1 MTTLTD
7 TSFVSLPD
15 FFTLLSN
22 PLVLISIL
30 LSLGVVFV
38 NGWTDSPNSVATA
51 ISTRAIP
58 ARQAVILSAIFNLIG
73 CVVFSLFTVNV
84 ANSVFNIVTFKD
96 LSSVSAAHSALFAM
110 IGALIAVIAWGVLC
124 WAFGIPSSQSH
135 SLVAGLTGGCL
146 ALMVK
151 GISAVPGG
159 ASWMDVGIGFFASGG
174 MGLLLGFL
182 VTKLIQ
188 VICKNM
194 ARYKTTIF
202 FKRAQIVA
210 ACGMS
215 VAHGAQ
221 DGIKF
226 VGLIYMVLYLGA
238 KAMPNS
244 TLSLTASISPF
255 YLTPNFLYLPV
266 LVGLVIAL
274 GTSIGGYRI
283 IKKVGMGM
291 VALEPYEGFVT
302 DVAAF
307 IALLVS
313 TLFGWPVSTGQVKTF
328 SIIGV
333 GVTKGVHKVNWRS
346 ARDVV
351 LGCVFTFPGCILVGF
366 VITLILLWIPV

>member
-1 MTTLTD
+1 MIFLTDSSTLT
-7 TSFVSLPD
+7 LPQ
-15 FFTLLSN
+15 FFSLLSN

-51 ISTRAIP
+51 VSTRAIS
-58 ARQAVILSAIFNLIG
+58 ARKAVLLSAVFNLIG
-73 CVVFSLFTVNV
+73 CVVFSLFTISV
-84 ANSVFNIVTFKD
+84 ANSVFNIVHFED
-96 LSSVSAAHSALFAM
+96 VGSVASATSALYAM
-110 IGALIAVIAWGVLC
+110 VGALVAVIAWGVLC

-159 ASWMDVGIGFFASGG
+159 RSWLDVGIGFFASGA
-174 MGLLLGFL
+174 MGVILGL
-182 VTKLIQ
+182 VVTKIIQ

-194 ARYKTTIF
+194 SRNKTTIF
-202 FKRAQIVA
+202 FKRAQVVA
-210 ACGMS
+210 ACSMS

-226 VGLIYMVLYLGA
+226 VGLIYLVLYFGA
-238 KAMPNS
+238 KTMPG
-244 TLSLTASISPF
+244 TLDLASNISPF
-255 YLTPNFLYLPV
+255 YLTPNFLYLPI
-266 LVGLVIAL
+266 LVGVVIAL

-291 VALEPYEGFVT
+291 VSLEPYEGFVT

-307 IALLVS
+307 IALLIS

-333 GVTKGVHKVNWRS
+333 GVTKGIHKVNWRS

-366 VITLILLWIPV
+366 VITILLLLIPIA

>member
-1 MTTLTD
+1 MIILTDSSTLT
-7 TSFVSLPD
+7 LPQ
-15 FFTLLSN
+15 FFSLLSN
-22 PLVLISIL
+22 PLVLISII

-51 ISTRAIP
+51 VSTRAIS
-58 ARQAVILSAIFNLIG
+58 ARKAVLLSAVFNLIG
-73 CVVFSLFTVNV
+73 CVVFSLFTISV
-84 ANSVFNIVTFKD
+84 ANSVFNIVHFED
-96 LSSVSAAHSALFAM
+96 IGSVSSATSALYAM
-110 IGALIAVIAWGVLC
+110 VGALVAVIAWGVLC

-159 ASWMDVGIGFFASGG
+159 KSWFDVGIGFFASGA
-174 MGLLLGFL
+174 MGVILGL
-182 VTKLIQ
+182 VVTKIIQ
-188 VICKNM
+188 LICKNM
-194 ARYKTTIF
+194 SRNKTTIF
-202 FKRAQIVA
+202 FKRAQVVA
-210 ACGMS
+210 ACSMS

-226 VGLIYMVLYLGA
+226 VGLIYLVLYFGAQTMPGTIELGA
-238 KAMPNS
+238 N
-244 TLSLTASISPF
+244 ISPF

-266 LVGLVIAL
+266 LVGIVIAL

-291 VALEPYEGFVT
+291 VSLEPYEGFVT

-307 IALLVS
+307 IALLIS

-333 GVTKGVHKVNWRS
+333 GVTKGIHKVNWRS

-366 VITLILLWIPV
+366 VITILLLLIPIA

>member
-1 MTTLTD
+1 MIILTDSSTLT
-7 TSFVSLPD
+7 LPQ
-15 FFTLLSN
+15 FFSLLSN
-22 PLVLISIL
+22 PLVLISII

-51 ISTRAIP
+51 VSTRAIS
-58 ARQAVILSAIFNLIG
+58 ARKAVLLSAVFNLIG
-73 CVVFSLFTVNV
+73 CVAFSLFTISV
-84 ANSVFNIVTFKD
+84 ANSVFNIVHFED
-96 LSSVSAAHSALFAM
+96 IGSVSSATSALYAM
-110 IGALIAVIAWGVLC
+110 VGALVAVIAWGVLC

-159 ASWMDVGIGFFASGG
+159 KSWLDVGIGFFASGA
-174 MGLLLGFL
+174 MGVILGL
-182 VTKLIQ
+182 VVTKIIQ
-188 VICKNM
+188 WICKNM
-194 ARYKTTIF
+194 SRNKTTIF
-202 FKRAQIVA
+202 FKRAQVVA
-210 ACGMS
+210 ACSMS

-226 VGLIYMVLYLGA
+226 VGLIYLVLYFGA
-238 KAMPNS
+238 QTMPGTIELAAN
-244 TLSLTASISPF
+244 ISPF

-266 LVGLVIAL
+266 LVGIVIAL

-291 VALEPYEGFVT
+291 VSLEPYEGFVT

-307 IALLVS
+307 VALLIS

-333 GVTKGVHKVNWRS
+333 GVTKGIHKVNWRS

-366 VITLILLWIPV
+366 VITILLLLIPIA

>member
-1 MTTLTD
+1 MNTLT
-7 TSFVSLPD
+7 SVSSLSIGE
-15 FFTLLSN
+15 FFTLLGN
-22 PLVLISIL
+22 PLVLISII

-38 NGWTDSPNSVATA
+38 NGGTDSPNSVATA
-51 ISTRAIP
+51 ISTRAIS
-58 ARQAVILSAIFNLIG
+58 ARKAVILSAIFNLIG
-73 CVVFSLFTVNV
+73 CVVFSLFSVNV
-84 ANSVFNIVTFKD
+84 AQSVFNIVHFDTLD
-96 LSSVSAAHSALFAM
+96 SVSMASSALFAL

-135 SLVAGLTGGCL
+135 SLVAGLTGGAL

-151 GISAVPGG
+151 GISASVGG
-159 ASWMDVGIGFFASGG
+159 SSWMDVGIGFFASGG
-174 MGLLLGFL
+174 MGLLLGLL

-188 VICKNM
+188 LICKRM
-194 ARYKTTIF
+194 SRYKTTVF
-202 FKRAQIVA
+202 FKRAQIAA

-226 VGLIYMVLYLGA
+226 VGLIYMVLFLGA
-238 KAMPNS
+238 KTMPS
-244 TLSLTASISPF
+244 TSMNLVASISPF
-255 YLTPNFLYLPV
+255 YLTPNFLYLPI

-302 DVAAF
+302 DVSAF

-313 TLFGWPVSTGQVKTF
+313 TLFGWTVSTGQVKTF

-333 GVTKGVHKVNWRS
+333 GVTKGINKVNWRN
-346 ARDVV
+346 ARDMV
-351 LGCVFTFPGCILVGF
+351 LGCIFTFPACIAIGF
-366 VITLILLWIPV
+366 GITILLLFIPV